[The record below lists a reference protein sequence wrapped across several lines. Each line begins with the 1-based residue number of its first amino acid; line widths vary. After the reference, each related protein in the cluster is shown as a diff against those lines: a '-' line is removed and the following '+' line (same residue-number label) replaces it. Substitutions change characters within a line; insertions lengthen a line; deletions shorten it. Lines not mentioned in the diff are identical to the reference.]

1 MEYYLKALNKA
12 LLATTKEVMI
22 NCWTLSKE
30 SFETVVKASMN
41 ATKIIVGFSK
51 IDCSSNF
58 DFTGPNYTTKYFG
71 LPHCGD
77 YVKEYWSDEP
87 DKLKLIIEAIANTN
101 MKTSLK
107 TLNL

>member
-1 MEYYLKALNKA
+1 
-12 LLATTKEVMI
+12 
-22 NCWTLSKE
+22 
-30 SFETVVKASMN
+30 MN

-107 TLNL
+107 TLNLWECGVDSQIGKTFLVEYKMNKVKVVEKSINKFAD